1 MEGGWAPAGEFADLL
16 EQRKPAE
23 LAVPAGTQVL
33 LPVSCSRP
41 EEMGSGNASI
51 SVDWQF
57 HPPLGQRATYVHEL
71 LKLQGRLHGVARIV
85 QRVLPRV
92 HEERQA

>member
-1 MEGGWAPAGEFADLL
+1 MEGGWAPAGESADSL

-41 EEMGSGNASI
+41 EKFGSGNVSI

-57 HPPLGQRATYVHEL
+57 PPTSGAEGDLRS
-71 LKLQGRLHGVARIV
+71 
-85 QRVLPRV
+85 
-92 HEERQA
+92 